1 MIDSHL
7 TILTCTR
14 YGVKGGRFRRPLPIG
29 LLIQKFG
36 GDLEF
41 NSVQECFIICRVPQP
56 KRNGDWNSELE
67 ERRAGRFRGSPCRS
81 VTECRKAEGQARPEE
96 HIDRRPE
103 KLLGCVRRGLS
114 NKHACMVAGISETTF
129 YRWIEKGKHA
139 KRGPYRE
146 FWDSLQAAHAHFE
159 KFHLKAIARSSL
171 EETQSTR
178 EVIEYEG
185 SEVVTLPDG
194 KRQLRP
200 GKVKSVRLEIH
211 THPPTPKGSAGP
223 TRPASHFRA
232 RGAPKPRPWRHPNR
246 TFRLRGMSG
255 GLRLG

>member
-1 MIDSHL
+1 ML
-7 TILTCTR
+7 
-14 YGVKGGRFRRPLPIG
+14 
-29 LLIQKFG
+29 
-36 GDLEF
+36 
-41 NSVQECFIICRVPQP
+41 
-56 KRNGDWNSELE
+56 
-67 ERRAGRFRGSPCRS
+67 CRS
-81 VTECRKAEGQARPEE
+81 VLSSAEYHNRKETEIGTVSLKKGALVDFEAHLVGRSRNAAKPRVKRGRKSTLTA
-96 HIDRRPE
+96 DRME

-139 KRGPYRE
+139 KRGPYRD

-232 RGAPKPRPWRHPNR
+232 RGAPKPRPWRRPNR

>member
-1 MIDSHL
+1 MSLKKGELVDFEAHL
-7 TILTCTR
+7 VGRSRNAAKPRVKRGRKSTLT
-14 YGVKGGRFRRPLPIG
+14 
-29 LLIQKFG
+29 
-36 GDLEF
+36 
-41 NSVQECFIICRVPQP
+41 
-56 KRNGDWNSELE
+56 
-67 ERRAGRFRGSPCRS
+67 A
-81 VTECRKAEGQARPEE
+81 
-96 HIDRRPE
+96 DRME

-159 KFHLKAIARSSL
+159 KFHLQAIARSSL

-211 THPPTPKGSAGP
+211 THPPTPKGSMWLLAHRFPDKWGRRR
-223 TRPASHFRA
+223 TKLPAADANEKIVLYIPDHGRSRDSQVSLKEGDVVDFEA
-232 RGAPKPRPWRHPNR
+232 HPVLCQNSA
-246 TFRLRGMSG
+246 L
-255 GLRLG
+255 LK

>member
-1 MIDSHL
+1 MFLTRRRWRCCAGVFYHL
-7 TILTCTR
+7 PSTHNRKETEIGTVSLKKGALVDFEAHLVGRSRNAAKPRVKRGRKSTLT
-14 YGVKGGRFRRPLPIG
+14 
-29 LLIQKFG
+29 
-36 GDLEF
+36 
-41 NSVQECFIICRVPQP
+41 
-56 KRNGDWNSELE
+56 
-67 ERRAGRFRGSPCRS
+67 A
-81 VTECRKAEGQARPEE
+81 
-96 HIDRRPE
+96 DRME

-232 RGAPKPRPWRHPNR
+232 RGAPKPRPWRRPNR